1 MSDKTNKELHEAG
14 MELRRSMWGKAG
26 AEERVNA
33 ATDLNRPFEDLVTT
47 YCFGDVWNR
56 PGLDKKTRSM
66 ITVAV
71 LTALTKPNQLKV
83 HVEGAIANGV
93 SKEEIREIIMHSAV
107 YAGIP
112 TGVEAMN
119 AAREALVKL
128 GLD

>member
-1 MSDKTNKELHEAG
+1 MSDKNDTYEAG

-26 AEERVNA
+26 ADDRIAQASDFN
-33 ATDLNRPFEDLVTT
+33 LPFEELVTT
-47 YCFGDVWNR
+47 YCFGDIWNR
-56 PGLDKKTRSM
+56 PGLDKKTRSI
-66 ITVAV
+66 ITLAV

-93 SKEEIREIIMHSAV
+93 SKTEIREVILHSAV

-119 AAREALVKL
+119 AARETLTKL
-128 GLD
+128 GLE

>member
-1 MSDKTNKELHEAG
+1 MSNHTDNELYKAG
-14 MELRRSMWGKAG
+14 MDLRRTMWGKAG

-33 ATDLNRPFEDLVTT
+33 ASDLNRPFEDLVTT

-119 AAREALVKL
+119 AARETLQKL

>member
-1 MSDKTNKELHEAG
+1 MSNHTDDELYKAG
-14 MELRRSMWGKAG
+14 MDLRRSMWGKAG
-26 AEERVNA
+26 AEDRVNSA
-33 ATDLNRPFEDLVTT
+33 SDLNRPFEDLVTQ

-56 PGLDKKTRSM
+56 PGLDKKTRSI

-93 SKEEIREIIMHSAV
+93 SKEEIREVIMHSAV

-119 AAREALVKL
+119 AARETLQKL